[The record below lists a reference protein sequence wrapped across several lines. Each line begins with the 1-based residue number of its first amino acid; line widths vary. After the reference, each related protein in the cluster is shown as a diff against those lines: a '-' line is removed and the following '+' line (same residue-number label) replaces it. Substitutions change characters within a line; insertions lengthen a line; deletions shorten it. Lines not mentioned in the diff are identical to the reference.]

1 MMFKVFV
8 LHCKICT
15 RSIYVGTGT
24 KDSLER
30 SSVFPYCR
38 ELFFSLCREIFA
50 SASFMS
56 SFIASEV
63 IQKDSLFH
71 IPEP

>member
-24 KDSLER
+24 KDRGKHLT
-30 SSVFPYCR
+30 FPDYCR